1 MRCDDRVP
9 VTVIAGFLGAGKTSY
24 LNRRLAS
31 GDIEDALI
39 LVNDVGEVNVD
50 VAAIDYRDDRV
61 LSLSNGCVCCTLGGT
76 LAEQLSQA
84 LRLKARPTE
93 ILIEASGVANPQRIA
108 DIARLA
114 PGLELADIVV
124 LVDASQAG
132 RLALDAQ
139 VGELWRAQVHAAHRL
154 LVNRLPQ
161 EDSARDQLLGW
172 LGQLAPG
179 AAVVT
184 EPVQVAPAS
193 FRTTSSGPAFWQAN
207 GARPSAEPFAERAR
221 HSGLTDAT
229 LHLRHSLVAEELQ
242 VLLERY
248 RDCLFRAK
256 GFVRCRLADGEEWR
270 SLQLSG
276 QRLAWQSHGP
286 PATGAVLVC
295 IGRRGERF
303 TRLMEELAQL
313 DSETDTAPMAPIG
326 R

>member
-172 LGQLAPG
+172 LGQLLPPG
-179 AAVVT
+179 AAGTALRGTAFFDGAGTLVPLLVLAGLAALGLLMVLAGRRATTPVEVEAT
-184 EPVQVAPAS
+184 EPQHRAETVASPA
-193 FRTTSSGPAFWQAN
+193 
-207 GARPSAEPFAERAR
+207 
-221 HSGLTDAT
+221 
-229 LHLRHSLVAEELQ
+229 
-242 VLLERY
+242 
-248 RDCLFRAK
+248 
-256 GFVRCRLADGEEWR
+256 
-270 SLQLSG
+270 
-276 QRLAWQSHGP
+276 
-286 PATGAVLVC
+286 
-295 IGRRGERF
+295 
-303 TRLMEELAQL
+303 
-313 DSETDTAPMAPIG
+313 
-326 R
+326 

>member
-161 EDSARDQLLGW
+161 EASARDQLLGW

-193 FRTTSSGPAFWQAN
+193 SRTTSSGPAFWQAN
-207 GARPSAEPFAERAR
+207 GAGPSAEPFAERAR

>member
-179 AAVVT
+179 AAVAT

-193 FRTTSSGPAFWQAN
+193 SRTTSSGPAFWQGN
-207 GARPSAEPFAERAR
+207 GAKASAEPFAVRAR